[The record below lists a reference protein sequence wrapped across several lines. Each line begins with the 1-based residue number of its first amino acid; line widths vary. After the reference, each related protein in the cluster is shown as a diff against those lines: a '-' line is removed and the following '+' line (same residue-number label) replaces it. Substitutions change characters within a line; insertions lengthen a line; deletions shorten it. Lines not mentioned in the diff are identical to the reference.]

1 MRLYS
6 FFRHIFRLASHLYF
20 VEVRSIG
27 KDQVPEDGPTILAAN
42 HPSSLLDSILLS
54 IELPRQVHYLA
65 KSELFRSPILA
76 SLYRRIG
83 AIPINRG
90 ARADDNE
97 NTFKHVYDLLDR
109 GGCIGIFPEGR
120 NSPALQ
126 VANLRSGTA
135 RMALAA
141 EARHNYELGLQ
152 IIPVGINFEN
162 RELFLSAAL
171 LRFGAPIKVAD
182 YAEMHQKDRKLA
194 IRTLTNDVEQALRKE
209 AMHISDLRL
218 GQLVEDLGAV
228 YHEAINEPIE
238 ARAARRSWG
247 ILRRTLEKTRA
258 WFRPASVNHDSLSA
272 IFEGRRSLN
281 DALSRASVAEPELVE
296 DLRNRVDRYKAHLRQ
311 THLKEDLK
319 QSFAQPIRERL
330 IRLRMTLYA
339 VLMAPVAF
347 FGLVHNFLPYFVTK
361 IISRRFQDEAV
372 RTFAYF
378 GVGTLAFVGFYFL
391 CWLWLWQFTER
402 DLSTSLIYIG
412 LLPPTGLLCLRY
424 RGHIT
429 QYRDKILVRTF
440 FHTNANLINLLHEE
454 RQEIVYRL
462 QLLDERYGDPEL
474 DAEL

>member
-6 FFRHIFRLASHLYF
+6 FFRNIFRLASHLYF

-27 KDQVPEDGPTILAAN
+27 KEQVPEQGPVILAAN

-65 KSELFRSPILA
+65 KSELFRSPVLA
-76 SLYRRIG
+76 SLYKRMG

-90 ARADDNE
+90 IRADENE
-97 NTFKHVYDLLDR
+97 QTFLHVYELLER
-109 GGCIGIFPEGR
+109 GGCMGIFPEGR

-141 EARHNYELGLQ
+141 EERNNYQLGLT

-171 LRFGAPIKVAD
+171 LRFGAPIVVAD
-182 YAEMHQKDRKLA
+182 YAELHQQDRKQA
-194 IRTLTNDVEQALRKE
+194 IRTLTSDVEQALRRE

-218 GQLVEDLGAV
+218 GQLVADLGAV
-228 YHEAINEPIE
+228 YHEAISEPAE
-238 ARAARRSWG
+238 AVKARRNWG
-247 ILRRTLEKTRA
+247 ILRRTLDKIRS
-258 WFRPASVNHDSLSA
+258 WFRPAAVNHETLAA

-281 DALSRASVAEPELVE
+281 DALSRAAVAEPEMVE
-296 DLRNRVDRYKAHLRQ
+296 DLRNRVDRYKDHLRQ
-311 THLKEDLK
+311 TRLKADLK

-347 FGLVHNFLPYFVTK
+347 FGLIHNLLPYVVTK
-361 IISRRFQDEAV
+361 VISQRFNDEAV

-378 GVGTLAFVGFYFL
+378 GIGTLAFVGFYFL
-391 CWLWLWQFTER
+391 CWLWLWQFTDR
-402 DLSTSLIYIG
+402 DLSTSLIYVG
-412 LLPPTGLLCLRY
+412 LLPPTGLICLRY

-440 FHTNANLINLLHEE
+440 FRTNADLINLLHEE
-454 RQEIVYRL
+454 RQAIVYRL
-462 QLLDERYGDPEL
+462 QRLDERYGDPE
-474 DAEL
+474 